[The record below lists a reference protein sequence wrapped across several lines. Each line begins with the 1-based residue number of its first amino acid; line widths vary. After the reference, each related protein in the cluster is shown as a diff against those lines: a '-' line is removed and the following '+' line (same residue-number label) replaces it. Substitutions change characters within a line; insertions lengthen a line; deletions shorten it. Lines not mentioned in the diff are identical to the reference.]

1 MTKLPAID
9 IAVLIVYLVGSVAL
23 GAWFVVRN
31 RSAEDFTAAGRS
43 LPGWLVGLSVFGTYA
58 SSISFLAL
66 PGKAFITNWNPFAFS
81 LSLPLA
87 AWVSVRY
94 FVPLYRRQREVSA
107 YAHLERRVGGGGP
120 VCPDVGCSLEHRARR
135 VG

>member
-1 MTKLPAID
+1 MTAMTKLPAID
-9 IAVLIVYLVGSVAL
+9 IAVLIVYLAGSVAL

-31 RSAEDFTAAGRS
+31 RSPEDFTAAGRS
-43 LPGWLVGLSVFGTYA
+43 LPGWLVGLSVFGTYV

-87 AWVSVRY
+87 AWVSVCLVRT
-94 FVPLYRRQREVSA
+94 RQSV
-107 YAHLERRVGGGGP
+107 HTT
-120 VCPDVGCSLEHRARR
+120 RAP
-135 VG
+135 